1 MSNKCSARIL
11 YLFIISAILV
21 SITVY
26 AYHII
31 NTPIIPNCRATVKIN
46 ISDNKSDLKGF
57 YLLSVIPNKNKP
69 DQHTFVMNGTIND
82 DGKSYTISRKF
93 LMKTEALD
101 DHFFLRVE
109 KEFIDPNDQG
119 KDRPNIRGIPKVDQL
134 YFLKIKRLNDKNYI
148 FEENFSPLFICTL

>member
-1 MSNKCSARIL
+1 MV
-11 YLFIISAILV
+11 LV
-21 SITVY
+21 SISAYT
-26 AYHII
+26 YHII

-82 DGKSYTISRKF
+82 GKSYTISRKF
-93 LMKTEALD
+93 LMKTEELG

-119 KDRPNIRGIPKVDQL
+119 KGRANIRGIPKVDQL
-134 YFLKIKRLNDKNYI
+134 YFLKIKRLSEKNYI